1 MRGSLA
7 NLWCLSAVFLLLAAG
22 ASTPEWPEEEDF
34 TDASDLVA
42 LSEGDWF
49 SYDASVNMA
58 SPDLT
63 YVGSGYLTMSVSA
76 IETTTVAGITY
87 DLYNITLNGDIP
99 GAGYIAYQGYTVD
112 FELNTM
118 LISGYI
124 LMERGDLSLVRA
136 DITIDADGRAR
147 PLLFW
152 NPLRIDA
159 VLAGNADPPA
169 ELFDFPIFV
178 GDAWH
183 VSSSTVLSGSVH
195 IVLESLIVPIDITE
209 PINLPLPFEM
219 DVTCDERSPVTTPA
233 GTFDSYRI
241 VSSDGATILRYAP
254 EVGSFVTADVSFSDV
269 SMTMDAHVAL
279 SSYYRAPH
287 SPTVEESLVPSI
299 VNVGGPV
306 IVHGHT
312 SEPNADVRI
321 WVPASGHEWLSVT
334 DGSGDYNV
342 TISAP
347 TIPDN
352 TPTAYDYGSHGII
365 VEVSSGPL
373 TGVNISTL
381 TVVVPDLHFT
391 SSDLGVADI
400 LIEST
405 TEHITVTFVSTE
417 VVHSPFDV
425 TFYVDDVPQQSMN
438 LATMEAGSPRQFQV
452 DWLTVLGSHEL
463 KVVLDP
469 SDDVMEENEL
479 NNTLSKVVS
488 VYPYAF
494 PDPPEFASADIT
506 GPMLEDVALVWVPTN
521 DNGVPIDRYEVFRSS
536 SYDSSGMGY
545 GMIATLSS
553 AESQFVD
560 QLAGEGDPSDYFYY
574 VCARNLIDLSSCSN
588 TQAGKF
594 TRSVTSGIHLMS
606 FPLVQ
611 SDESVDVVLQTVEFD
626 RAWTYDSSGG
636 EWMSCMKSKTYRG
649 GFARVDHTMGFWLS
663 VTEDSNLT
671 VAGIVPAQTIVH
683 LGEGW
688 NLVGFPSFSKSVSV
702 ADLKAGLAI
711 ARAEGLD
718 PLSPPHFLKV
728 LSDSHI
734 LIAGESVW
742 IRAEQETTWTVTNA

>member
-1 MRGSLA
+1 MV
-7 NLWCLSAVFLLLAAG
+7 NLWCFSAVFLLLAAG

-49 SYDASVNMA
+49 SYDATVNIA

-63 YVGSGYLTMSVSA
+63 YVGSGYLTMGVSA
-76 IETTTVAGITY
+76 IETTTVAGIPY
-87 DLYNITLNGDIP
+87 DVYNITLNGDIP
-99 GAGYIAYQGYTVD
+99 GTGYIVYQGFTVD

-169 ELFDFPIFV
+169 ELFDFPVFV

-183 VSSSTVLSGSVH
+183 VSSSSLLSGSVH
-195 IVLESLIVPIDITE
+195 VVLESLIVPIDITE
-209 PINLPLPFEM
+209 PINLPLPLEM
-219 DVTCDERSPVTTPA
+219 DMTCDERSPVTTPA

-241 VSSDGATILRYAP
+241 VSSDGAATLRFAP
-254 EVGSFVTADVSFSDV
+254 EVGSFATAEMSFSDV
-269 SMTMDAHVAL
+269 SMTVDAHMVL

-287 SPTVEESLVPSI
+287 SPTVEESLIPSI

-321 WVPASGHEWLSVT
+321 WIPASGQEWLSTT

-347 TIPDN
+347 TILDS
-352 TPTAYDYGSHGII
+352 TPTAYDHGSHGII
-365 VEVSSGPL
+365 VEVSSGL
-373 TGVNISTL
+373 STGTNVSTL

-391 SSDLGVADI
+391 SADLGVADI
-400 LIEST
+400 LIENT
-405 TEHITVTFVSTE
+405 TEQIMVTFVSTE

-425 TFYVDDVPQQSMN
+425 IFYVDDVPQQSMN

-452 DWLTVLGSHEL
+452 DWLTVQGSHEL
-463 KVVLDP
+463 KIVLDP
-469 SDDVMEENEL
+469 SDDVIERNEL
-479 NNTLSKVVS
+479 NNTLSTVVS
-488 VYPYAF
+488 VYPNAS
-494 PDPPEFASADIT
+494 PDPPEFVSADIT
-506 GPMLEDVALVWVPTN
+506 GPMLEDVTLMWVPPN
-521 DNGVPIDRYEVFRSS
+521 DNSVPIDSYEVFRSP

-545 GMIATLSS
+545 GLIATVPS

-560 QLAGEGDPSDYFYY
+560 QFAGEGDPSNYFYY
-574 VCARNLIDLSSCSN
+574 VCARNLIDLSSCSSA
-588 TQAGKF
+588 QAGKF
-594 TRSVTSGIHLMS
+594 TRPVTSGIHLLS
-606 FPLVQ
+606 VPLVR
-611 SDESVDVVLQTVEFD
+611 SDDSIDIVLQTVEFD
-626 RAWTYDSSGG
+626 RAWTYDSSSGK
-636 EWMSCMKSKTYRG
+636 WMSWMRSKTYRG
-649 GFARVDHTMGFWLS
+649 GFERINHTIGFWLS

-671 VAGIVPAQTIVH
+671 VAGIVPAQTIVR
-683 LGEGW
+683 LSEGW
-688 NLVGFPSFSKSVSV
+688 NLVGFPSFTSTVSV
-702 ADLKAGLAI
+702 ADLKAGLGLT
-711 ARAEGLD
+711 RAEGLD
-718 PLSPPHFLKV
+718 TLSPPHLLRA

-742 IRAEQETTWTVTNA
+742 IRAEQETIWTVTNA